1 MKNFDTSFVN
11 YTSKHTIS
19 VKRTPYIT
27 TKKNIMG
34 TKRALFFYVSH
45 IYMVIFLV
53 KLLETK
59 RYPKKEYIN
68 NLLK

>member
-45 IYMVIFLV
+45 IW
-53 KLLETK
+53 
-59 RYPKKEYIN
+59 
-68 NLLK
+68 

>member
-27 TKKNIMG
+27 LKKNTIMG
-34 TKRALFFYVSH
+34 TKRALFFDVSH
-45 IYMVIFLV
+45 IW
-53 KLLETK
+53 
-59 RYPKKEYIN
+59 
-68 NLLK
+68 